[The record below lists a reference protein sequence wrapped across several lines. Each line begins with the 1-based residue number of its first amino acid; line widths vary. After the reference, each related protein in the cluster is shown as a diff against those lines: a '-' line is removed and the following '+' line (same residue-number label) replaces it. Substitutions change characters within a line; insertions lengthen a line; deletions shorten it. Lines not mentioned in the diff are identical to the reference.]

1 MSYAFLRCCMN
12 ENAKRRQDLVLQM
25 KKGNHISSTVPA
37 IHPRYDRIYHD
48 LYDQKKESTMPKY
61 SFSFRL
67 FVAVLCF
74 LLYLAVNTSNVEMA
88 QKYSSRITSTIQKN
102 YDYKEM
108 QEIPNILKSF

>member
-1 MSYAFLRCCMN
+1 MLFLRCRMN

-25 KKGNHISSTVPA
+25 KKENHFSSTVPA
-37 IHPRYDRIYHD
+37 VHPRYDRVYHN

-88 QKYSSRITSTIQKN
+88 QKYNSKITSTIQSD
-102 YDYKEM
+102 YDLPQI
-108 QEIPNILKSF
+108 QEIYNILKSL